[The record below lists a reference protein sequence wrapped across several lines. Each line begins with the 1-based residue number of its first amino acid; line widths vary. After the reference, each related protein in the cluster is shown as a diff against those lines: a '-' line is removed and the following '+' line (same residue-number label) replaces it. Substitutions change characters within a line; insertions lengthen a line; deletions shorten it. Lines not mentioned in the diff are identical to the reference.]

1 MLPDDE
7 HLLSAARSTLRRQL
21 SAAMAMEN
29 GKRQRAVLRY
39 LLKVSLVF
47 VAYVAAGELGLF
59 MPFTSGNVSPVW
71 PASGIALS
79 AVLRWGYNMW
89 PGIALAAF
97 LINFLS
103 PIPAQAAVG
112 IALGNTSGAVVG
124 AYLLR
129 RILREPLCISKLRDV
144 LALVAAGAL
153 SSTVV
158 SASIGTTTLFLRGVH
173 AWSDFGT
180 AWRVW
185 WFGDAMGVL
194 VATPLIL
201 AAGDL
206 GNSRKP
212 SREFLLLLIGT
223 AVTSL
228 AVFSHIMG
236 VAVRE
241 DVLAFAVFPFVIW
254 AAIRFESAGAAVICF
269 MIAAIAVWGTAQGF
283 GPFIEHTP
291 VRNAV
296 LLQLFLAVI
305 SITGLMLAAVI
316 SERTQAEY
324 ALRKLSGR
332 LLRLQD
338 EERRRLGRDLH
349 DSAGQMMAALQMNLA
364 ALRHRFGAME
374 QKSSDLLADTMEI
387 ADRVIKE
394 IRTVSYLLHPPL
406 LEEAGLASAVRWYVE
421 GLAQRSHL
429 KIDLKLSP
437 TLGRLS
443 PDLEIAIFRIV
454 QESLINVHR
463 HSGSSSANIYIGI
476 ERNQVFLRVQ
486 DCGKGIPSEFLD
498 LATST
503 PAGLGVGIRGIAERV
518 RELGGSLSIRRMSP
532 GTSVE
537 VTLPLVRP
545 DRKDHGG
552 GAAVGARAQG

>member
-1 MLPDDE
+1 
-7 HLLSAARSTLRRQL
+7 
-21 SAAMAMEN
+21 
-29 GKRQRAVLRY
+29 
-39 LLKVSLVF
+39 
-47 VAYVAAGELGLF
+47 
-59 MPFTSGNVSPVW
+59 
-71 PASGIALS
+71 
-79 AVLRWGYNMW
+79 
-89 PGIALAAF
+89 
-97 LINFLS
+97 
-103 PIPAQAAVG
+103 
-112 IALGNTSGAVVG
+112 
-124 AYLLR
+124 
-129 RILREPLCISKLRDV
+129 
-144 LALVAAGAL
+144 
-153 SSTVV
+153 
-158 SASIGTTTLFLRGVH
+158 
-173 AWSDFGT
+173 
-180 AWRVW
+180 
-185 WFGDAMGVL
+185 
-194 VATPLIL
+194 
-201 AAGDL
+201 
-206 GNSRKP
+206 
-212 SREFLLLLIGT
+212 
-223 AVTSL
+223 
-228 AVFSHIMG
+228 
-236 VAVRE
+236 VRE

-332 LLRLQD
+332 LLQLQD

-364 ALRHRFGAME
+364 ALGHRLGAME
-374 QKSSDLLADTMEI
+374 QKSSDLLADSMEI

-406 LEEAGLASAVRWYVE
+406 LDEAGLASAVLWYVE
-421 GLAQRSHL
+421 GLAQRSHM
-429 KIDLKLSP
+429 KIDLNLST

-463 HSGSSSANIYIGI
+463 HSGSPSANIHIGI
-476 ERNQVFLRVQ
+476 ERNQVLVTVQ

-498 LATST
+498 LATSI

-518 RELGGSLSIRRMSP
+518 RELGGSLRIRRMFP

-552 GAAVGARAQG
+552 GAAVGARAPGSGRLLGGGGL

>member
-1 MLPDDE
+1 
-7 HLLSAARSTLRRQL
+7 
-21 SAAMAMEN
+21 MEN
-29 GKRQRAVLRY
+29 GKQRRSMFRY
-39 LLKVSLVF
+39 LSKVLLVF
-47 VAYVAAGELGLF
+47 VAYVAAGELGLSV
-59 MPFTSGNVSPVW
+59 PFTSGNVSPLW
-71 PASGIALS
+71 PASGIALA
-79 AVLRWGYNMW
+79 AVLVWGYGVW
-89 PGIALAAF
+89 PGIAAAAF

-103 PIPAQAAVG
+103 PIPALAAVG
-112 IALGNTSGAVVG
+112 IAVGNASGAVAG
-124 AYLLR
+124 GYLLR
-129 RILREPLCISKLRDV
+129 RVLREPLCISRLRDV
-144 LALVAAGAL
+144 LALILLGAL
-153 SSTVV
+153 ASTTVA
-158 SASIGTTTLFLRGVH
+158 ASIGTTTLFLRGVR

-185 WFGDAMGVL
+185 WLGDAMGIL
-194 VATPLIL
+194 VATPLAL
-201 AAGDL
+201 TVADL
-206 GNSRKP
+206 RKNRKARP
-212 SREFLLLLIGT
+212 ELLLLLMGA

-228 AVFSHIMG
+228 AVFSQLMG

-283 GPFIEHTP
+283 GPFVEHNP

-305 SITGLMLAAVI
+305 SITGLMLAAVM

-332 LLRLQD
+332 LLQLQD

-349 DSAGQMMAALQMNLA
+349 DSAGQMLAALQMNLA
-364 ALRHRFGAME
+364 ALRHRFEAIDR
-374 QKSSDLLADTMEI
+374 KASDILADSMEM

-406 LEEAGLASAVRWYVE
+406 LDEAGLASALRWYVE
-421 GLAQRSHL
+421 GLAQRSHM
-429 KIDLKLSP
+429 KIDLNLSP
-437 TLGRLS
+437 SFGRLS
-443 PDLEIAIFRIV
+443 QDLEIAIFRIV

-463 HSGSSSANIYIGI
+463 HSGSSTASIDIGI
-476 ERNQVFLRVQ
+476 DGNQVLVTVR
-486 DCGKGIPSEFLD
+486 DHGKGIPSEVLD

-503 PAGLGVGIRGIAERV
+503 AESLGVGIRGIAERV
-518 RELGGSLSIRRMSP
+518 RELGGSLRIRRTFP

-537 VTLPLVRP
+537 VTLPVVRP
-545 DRKDHGG
+545 QGVERKKQDSE
-552 GAAVGARAQG
+552 AAVRAKAQG